1 MTELT
6 VIAFRCEQSRVHLGS
21 IQIRQ
26 RHRTWLVPNHPFV
39 THLSKLIYRWQF
51 RRPFKFTRTSSDE
64 RQRRKSQPSESLPN
78 NSSSAPP
85 NLREDGSIR
94 EGTAAPQISSNSA
107 SQLLKPVHETDHKRR
122 SSDFSR
128 RLSEVDAGPLGL
140 SVVYKPERD
149 HTLDIVFIHG
159 LGGTSHMTWSKNK
172 DLELFWPY
180 KFLSQ
185 EPEISQARIL
195 TFGYDADFLGSNI
208 TSSVLDFAKD
218 LLFNL
223 KNAKD
228 DTKKNLRMGTV
239 SIVPPLLA
247 LI

>member
-1 MTELT
+1 M
-6 VIAFRCEQSRVHLGS
+6 
-21 IQIRQ
+21 
-26 RHRTWLVPNHPFV
+26 
-39 THLSKLIYRWQF
+39 
-51 RRPFKFTRTSSDE
+51 
-64 RQRRKSQPSESLPN
+64 
-78 NSSSAPP
+78 
-85 NLREDGSIR
+85 
-94 EGTAAPQISSNSA
+94 
-107 SQLLKPVHETDHKRR
+107 HETDHKRR